1 MAARARSTC
10 WAADHFGST
19 EPLVTFT
26 GRSLQ
31 IQVAHRKRA
40 RIVAVDIHAAPQSQP
55 ATLGGLKGICP
66 IIELIHA
73 QSSVSTARPT
83 MRRLPASCTIGH
95 LTICGRSRSAYSAR
109 LLRISR
115 TTGAMRWWDCT

>member
-1 MAARARSTC
+1 MRARST
-10 WAADHFGST
+10 WSAADHLGSI

-31 IQVAHRKRA
+31 IHVAHKKRA
-40 RIVAVDIHAAPQSQP
+40 RIVAVDIHAAPQSHP
-55 ATLGGLKGICP
+55 ATLGGLNGICP

-83 MRRLPASCTIGH
+83 MRRLPASWTIGH
-95 LTICGRSRSAYSAR
+95 LTIWGWSRSAYSAR
-109 LLRISR
+109 LARISR
-115 TTGAMRWWDCT
+115 TTGAIR